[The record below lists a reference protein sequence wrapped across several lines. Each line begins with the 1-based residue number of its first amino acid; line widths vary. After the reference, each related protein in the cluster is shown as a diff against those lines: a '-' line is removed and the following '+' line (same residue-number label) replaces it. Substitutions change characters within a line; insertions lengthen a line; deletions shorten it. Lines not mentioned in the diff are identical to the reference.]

1 MKAVHEAFV
10 RVIKGRVEKKLPDSI
25 SEIQNDFI
33 QECGWL
39 WEKNNELHL
48 VFLRIRKA
56 CDSVSS
62 LKQWEAMRKL
72 KFWQI

>member
-1 MKAVHEAFV
+1 MGVVQEAFV
-10 RVIKGRVEKKLPDSI
+10 RVIKGRVENKLPDNI

-48 VFLRIRKA
+48 VLLHIRKE
-56 CDSVSS
+56 CDSVSP
-62 LKQWEAMRKL
+62 LK
-72 KFWQI
+72 

>member
-33 QECGWL
+33 QECG
-39 WEKNNELHL
+39 
-48 VFLRIRKA
+48 
-56 CDSVSS
+56 
-62 LKQWEAMRKL
+62 
-72 KFWQI
+72 